1 MSVNKL
7 CSKLIIG
14 TANFNQKYG
23 IANNF
28 KSISKK
34 EIKKIIKLA
43 YLNKIYTFDTS
54 PDYGNAEK
62 NLGKYSSKN
71 FNFIS
76 KLNKISTK
84 NLNQSIESSI
94 IESLKK
100 LKKKKLEGL
109 LLHDEKVL
117 LKKRGLNIFNVLK
130 KLKKKGLFKMIG
142 VSFYNKNILL
152 KTIKKFNLDF
162 VQIPVN
168 IFDQR
173 FIDKDLINKLK
184 EKKIKIY
191 ARSIFLQGIL
201 LKTNT
206 KTKKKILKWD
216 IEFKKYHNFLKENN
230 LTPLEACLNFV
241 LDKKFIDKILIG
253 ILNKKELLQ
262 ILNCTNV
269 TGIDYK
275 IMKQNKKIKLINPSY
290 W

>member
-1 MSVNKL
+1 M
-7 CSKLIIG
+7 
-14 TANFNQKYG
+14 
-23 IANNF
+23 
-28 KSISKK
+28 
-34 EIKKIIKLA
+34 
-43 YLNKIYTFDTS
+43 
-54 PDYGNAEK
+54 
-62 NLGKYSSKN
+62 
-71 FNFIS
+71 
-76 KLNKISTK
+76 
-84 NLNQSIESSI
+84 
-94 IESLKK
+94 
-100 LKKKKLEGL
+100 
-109 LLHDEKVL
+109 LHDEKVL

-206 KTKKKILKWD
+206 KTKKKFLKWD

>member
-100 LKKKKLEGL
+100 LNKKKLEGL

-206 KTKKKILKWD
+206 KTKKKFLKWD

-241 LDKKFIDKILIG
+241 LDKKFIDKILIE

>member
-1 MSVNKL
+1 M
-7 CSKLIIG
+7 
-14 TANFNQKYG
+14 
-23 IANNF
+23 
-28 KSISKK
+28 
-34 EIKKIIKLA
+34 A

-206 KTKKKILKWD
+206 KTKKKFLKWD